1 VGKLFDTSMKIL
13 ATIIFLTVAGAAFG
27 QLAKPIQFRE
37 ETFDFGSITEEGGA
51 VVHEFLFTNNSGRT
65 IKVLTVVA
73 SCGCTTP
80 SWSKDPVPPGK
91 TGFIQASYNPK
102 GRPGYFNK
110 SLTVTTDLDPTPIIL
125 QIKGQVQVQ
134 GNGASNTEFQVVNGG
149 WKLKTASF
157 NLGKVFLQ
165 EEAASRDFPFINA
178 GQKPI
183 TYSGKYVGPKYI
195 TVDVTPK
202 TLKPG
207 ERGHVKIVYNGK
219 LRKAYGFQSDNVEI
233 LTDDDLNPN
242 KSFSVYATLEDDFKN
257 LKPEDLQK
265 APQLKLQV
273 TSFDM
278 GRVRPNQTATQEL
291 SLTNTGKKELDIRAL
306 QGNCACITAS
316 VARNSLKPGEST
328 TLHVEFN
335 PGDRKGN
342 HTKAVTLYSNDPQ
355 NPVQR
360 VTFSA
365 YIE

>member
-1 VGKLFDTSMKIL
+1 MRIWV
-13 ATIIFLTVAGAAFG
+13 TIIFLTVAGAAFG

-37 ETFDFGSITEEGGA
+37 ETYEFGSIAEDGGP
-51 VVHEFLFTNNSGRT
+51 VLHEFLFTNNSGRAV
-65 IKVLTVVA
+65 KVLSVQA

-80 SWSKDPVPPGK
+80 SWSKEPIAPGK
-91 TGFIQASYNPK
+91 TGFVQASYNPK

-134 GNGASNTEFQVVNGG
+134 GNAVSSTEFQVVNGG
-149 WKLKTASF
+149 WKLKTNSF

-165 EEAASRDFPFINA
+165 DESATRDFPFVNA
-178 GQKPI
+178 GQKAI
-183 TYSGKYVGPKYI
+183 TWSGKYVGPKYI
-195 TVDVTPK
+195 VVDVTPK
-202 TLKPG
+202 TLQPG
-207 ERGHVKIVYNGK
+207 ERGNVKVTYNGK

-233 LTDDDLNPN
+233 LTDDELNPG
-242 KSFSVYATLEDDFKN
+242 KSFSVYATLEDNFTN
-257 LKPEDLQK
+257 LKPEDYQK
-265 APQLKLQV
+265 APQLKLQN

-278 GRVRPNQTATQEL
+278 GRIRPNQAAVQEVPF
-291 SLTNTGKKELDIRAL
+291 TNTGKKELEIRAL

-316 VARNSLKPGEST
+316 SARNSLKPGESA

-360 VTFSA
+360 VTFTA